1 MARAG
6 NKKRDSILMAGE
18 QLFNQYGLSKT
29 TMEDIAREAHVAKGT
44 LYKYFPSKEE
54 VFTSV
59 VEHEGNMLIS
69 MMMEAVQNEV
79 TPIGKIRALI
89 TVKTQKMKKLANFYR
104 VTREDAHRLW
114 PYLEN
119 TRFDFF
125 QQEVTILEDIIR
137 EGIRERLFRVND
149 AKRAARAIV
158 AALKGLEIEWI
169 SRKDADQQL
178 IDIEM
183 ILDIIGRGIMVPQ
196 RDPAAEI

>member
-1 MARAG
+1 
-6 NKKRDSILMAGE
+6 MAGE

-114 PYLEN
+114 PYLGN

-125 QQEVTILEDIIR
+125 EQEVTILEDIIR

-183 ILDIIGRGIMVPQ
+183 ILDIIARGIMVPQ
-196 RDPAAEI
+196 REPAAKI